1 MSQENVEV
9 VRALYDALNPTGAG
23 GFLAMPDPD
32 RREIFERIYDPE
44 FELRQS
50 PDAVFDTAGT
60 FRGYEGYL
68 EALRELAEALGD
80 IHFEVG
86 EAFDAGDK
94 VVFDVVARATG
105 MGSGVPVE
113 MRIAHLW
120 ELKEGLVLRWI
131 VYPRLS
137 EALEAAGLRE

>member
-1 MSQENVEV
+1 MSQENVEI
-9 VRALYDALNPTGAG
+9 VRALYDVLNPTGAG
-23 GFLAMPDPD
+23 GFLAMPDSR

-44 FELRQS
+44 LELRQS
-50 PDAVFDTAGT
+50 REAVFDTAGT

-68 EALRELAEALGD
+68 EALRELVEALGD

-86 EAFDAGDK
+86 EAFDAADK

-105 MGSGVPVE
+105 MGSGIPVE
-113 MRIAHLW
+113 MRVAHLW
-120 ELKEGLVLRWI
+120 ELKEGRVLRWI